1 MLSEYLTLSDQM
13 RPGYSASL
21 GSANVTSEKE
31 FLQEHRTLPDF
42 F

>member
-21 GSANVTSEKE
+21 GSANVTSKKNFCRNTERYLI
-31 FLQEHRTLPDF
+31 FL
-42 F
+42 